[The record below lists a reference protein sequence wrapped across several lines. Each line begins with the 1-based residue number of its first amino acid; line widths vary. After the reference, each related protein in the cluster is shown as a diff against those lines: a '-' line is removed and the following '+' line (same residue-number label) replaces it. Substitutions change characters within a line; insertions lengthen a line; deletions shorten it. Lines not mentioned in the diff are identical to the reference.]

1 MGLIEKFLELDK
13 PKDDNKEVMSGKE
26 KKETK
31 FHVRTLGSAVV
42 AAEAQRIYNP
52 ALPPTKTKGP
62 TEAQQEVG
70 TSAALDTSGNW
81 GKPYDSK

>member
-31 FHVRTLGSAVV
+31 FHVRTLGSAIVS
-42 AAEAQRIYNP
+42 AETQRIYNP
-52 ALPPTKTKGP
+52 NLPPTKAP
-62 TEAQQEVG
+62 TQAQQDTG
-70 TSAALDTSGNW
+70 TTAGLDTSGNW
-81 GKPYDSK
+81 GKPDVES